1 VLLQLD
7 EKVDK
12 MQLASLPLASYAA
25 QHWIDH
31 AQSEEVELHIQD
43 LMKRLFDPKSLHLGA
58 WIWIHDVDSDTK
70 RPMDSFD
77 GYPSPPGATPLYYA
91 ALCGLGW

>member
-1 VLLQLD
+1 MQLD

-31 AQSEEVELHIQD
+31 AQSEEMELHIQD

-77 GYPSPPGATPLYYA
+77 GYPSPPGSTPLYYA